1 MKKKYLYTAL
11 FALTLSACA
20 DEDIVEQPSVP
31 QGETEV
37 KLPADATDGEL
48 LIKFS
53 PEMTDILDQTF
64 SRASR
69 SGGMSRSGIPSTD
82 EVLDILG
89 AYSFERIFPVDE
101 KNEARTREA
110 GLHLWYRVKFDEN
123 TDLQEA
129 VERLRQLGEVS
140 KIQANSRIK
149 RAYNTKRTYVSESA
163 LQRKSMSRSG
173 DDSAPFTDPGLEH
186 QWGFH
191 NTGDYEFTGNKLG
204 AKAIPG
210 CDVNCYE
217 AWKLCKGDPSII
229 VAVLDEGVMNTHED
243 LRDNIWV
250 NEGEEE
256 YAGKDADGNGYKDDK
271 YGYNFVTDSGVITWS
286 DASDTGHGTHVAGTI
301 AAANNNGIGVCGIA
315 GGDGTAE
322 TGVKIMS
329 CQVFSGSSGVTLDQE
344 AKAIKY
350 AADNG
355 AVILQCSW
363 GYNSGASNA
372 VLGYTPGPST
382 EKEWESLYPLEKEAL
397 DYFIN
402 NAGSPNGVIDGGI
415 AIFAS
420 GNEYAAL
427 PGFPGAYSRCV
438 SVSAVAADYTPSCFS
453 NYGEGVAIAAP
464 GGDLEYYGTPG
475 ETEDEYWTSDDSQ
488 AGEGTGTTT
497 KTLGSILST
506 LIRNG
511 QQAYGY
517 MEGTSMACPHVSG
530 VAALG
535 LSYAKQ
541 LRRHFTAEEFVDLL
555 KNTTDKSLY
564 NWYQDGAVKLYYDG
578 HTYPGASVTRMELGN
593 YIGKMGTGLV
603 DAGALLNS
611 IAGAGSEMKLP
622 NVYVGTG
629 ASYAI
634 DLASYFVNGEN
645 LTYEAASSDEATAA
659 VAVNGTV
666 MTVTGVKAGM
676 AQITVQVSGEASQ
689 TIVVTVRD
697 KANDNGWM

>member
-1 MKKKYLYTAL
+1 M
-11 FALTLSACA
+11 
-20 DEDIVEQPSVP
+20 
-31 QGETEV
+31 
-37 KLPADATDGEL
+37 
-48 LIKFS
+48 
-53 PEMTDILDQTF
+53 
-64 SRASR
+64 
-69 SGGMSRSGIPSTD
+69 
-82 EVLDILG
+82 
-89 AYSFERIFPVDE
+89 
-101 KNEARTREA
+101 
-110 GLHLWYRVKFDEN
+110 
-123 TDLQEA
+123 
-129 VERLRQLGEVS
+129 
-140 KIQANSRIK
+140 
-149 RAYNTKRTYVSESA
+149 
-163 LQRKSMSRSG
+163 
-173 DDSAPFTDPGLEH
+173 
-186 QWGFH
+186 
-191 NTGDYEFTGNKLG
+191 
-204 AKAIPG
+204 
-210 CDVNCYE
+210 
-217 AWKLCKGDPSII
+217 
-229 VAVLDEGVMNTHED
+229 
-243 LRDNIWV
+243 
-250 NEGEEE
+250 
-256 YAGKDADGNGYKDDK
+256 
-271 YGYNFVTDSGVITWS
+271 
-286 DASDTGHGTHVAGTI
+286 
-301 AAANNNGIGVCGIA
+301 
-315 GGDGTAE
+315 
-322 TGVKIMS
+322 
-329 CQVFSGSSGVTLDQE
+329 
-344 AKAIKY
+344 
-350 AADNG
+350 
-355 AVILQCSW
+355 
-363 GYNSGASNA
+363 
-372 VLGYTPGPST
+372 
-382 EKEWESLYPLEKEAL
+382 
-397 DYFIN
+397 
-402 NAGSPNGVIDGGI
+402 
-415 AIFAS
+415 
-420 GNEYAAL
+420 
-427 PGFPGAYSRCV
+427 

-475 ETEDEYWTSDDSQ
+475 ETEDEYWTSDESQ

-564 NWYQDGAVKLYYDG
+564 NGYQDGVKLYYDG

-603 DAGALLNS
+603 DAGALLSS

-645 LTYEAASSDEATAA
+645 LTYEAASSDEATAT
-659 VAVNGTV
+659 VAVSGTV